1 MSSILQDLAGQIGGA
16 EMGKLAEAVG
26 ADRGSVEKA
35 VAAALPVLMGA
46 FAHEASDTQGASS
59 LLGALDRD
67 HDGSVLDDIG
77 GFFAGGSTSDG
88 SAILGHVLGGS
99 QPRAEQTVSK
109 VSGLDMRQVTSLMA
123 MLAPIVMGY
132 LGRMRRQHD
141 LDTAGLAQQ
150 LGREREVLNQA
161 QPNAMDVIGGLLD
174 QDRDGDFADD
184 LAAIGGSL
192 LSKFMKG

>member
-1 MSSILQDLAGQIGGA
+1 MGSILEDLASQIGSTELGQL
-16 EMGKLAEAVG
+16 GEAVG
-26 ADRGSVEKA
+26 ADRNSVEKA

-46 FAHEASDTQGASS
+46 FAHEADDNRGAAG

-67 HDGSVLDDIG
+67 HDGSVLDDLG
-77 GFFAGGSTSDG
+77 GFFAAADTSDG
-88 SAILGHVLGGS
+88 AAILGHVLGGS
-99 QPRAEQTVSK
+99 RPRAEQTVSQ
-109 VSGLDMRQVTSLMA
+109 VSGLDMRQVGSLMA

-132 LGRMRRQHD
+132 LGRMKRQQD
-141 LDTAGLAQQ
+141 LDTAGLAHR
-150 LGREREVLNQA
+150 LGKEREVLNQT

-192 LSKFMKG
+192 LSKLMKG